1 MYPSKLSAVLA
12 AALAASTTLPAA
24 SALAQAWPSKPIRMI
39 VPFPPGGSTD
49 IFGRLAAE
57 ALARPLGV
65 QVVVDNRGG
74 AGGNIGA
81 ALAARAPADGYTI
94 SMFTVAQSIAP
105 SVMKLDFDPV
115 KDFTPITL
123 IARLPS
129 ILLVHPSLPVRDVKE
144 LLAAVDAVMVLSLD
158 GRAHVRQMKD
168 IVAAKKPVF
177 LDKPVAASLKDAVG
191 IYMQAEA
198 AATPVFSASA
208 LRWNPSVL
216 AVATSGVT
224 DPSGA
229 ISSGPA
235 PKMEHHPSLFFYGIH
250 PTEAL
255 FTVLGPGCASVVNTA
270 TTGASVIT
278 GKWEDGRVGSLYAMH
293 TWPAAYQVTLFGSD
307 KVVGQTTEGGDYT
320 PLVREIVKFFQ
331 SRTPPVTAKQ
341 TLEIYAFMEAADESA
356 RKNGR
361 PVLLRDVLVK
371 AECPPKWMLP
381 AKKS

>member
-144 LLAAVDAVMVLSLD
+144 LLALMKKRPGALNYASTGPGTSPHMLMEMFLLMSGTRATHIAYKGASPAMVDQLGGMVEMGFTTGIGPSL
-158 GRAHVRQMKD
+158 
-168 IVAAKKPVF
+168 
-177 LDKPVAASLKDAVG
+177 
-191 IYMQAEA
+191 EA
-198 AATPVFSASA
+198 A
-208 LRWNPSVL
+208 R
-216 AVATSGVT
+216 
-224 DPSGA
+224 
-229 ISSGPA
+229 
-235 PKMEHHPSLFFYGIH
+235 
-250 PTEAL
+250 
-255 FTVLGPGCASVVNTA
+255 
-270 TTGASVIT
+270 
-278 GKWEDGRVGSLYAMH
+278 
-293 TWPAAYQVTLFGSD
+293 
-307 KVVGQTTEGGDYT
+307 
-320 PLVREIVKFFQ
+320 
-331 SRTPPVTAKQ
+331 
-341 TLEIYAFMEAADESA
+341 
-356 RKNGR
+356 NGR
-361 PVLLRDVLVK
+361 PAGEARLRLSRHAD
-371 AECPPKWMLP
+371 PRP
-381 AKKS
+381 AQWRDG